1 MNTWI
6 LAMSLVTHDGLFVR
20 EFNTEKEC
28 VAELTRYIKNV
39 GDSPILNGI
48 GCVYSQRPERT

>member
-6 LAMSLVTHDGLFVR
+6 LAMSLVTHDGLFIR
-20 EFNTEKEC
+20 EFKTEKAC
-28 VAELTRYIKNV
+28 VEELKRYVKTV

-48 GCVYSQRPERT
+48 GCVYGQKPERA